1 MTRAGPVDGAPP
13 PAGWRQVRRLATTGS
28 TNADL
33 VALAAAGEPAGLVLV
48 ADEQTAGRGRSGRSW
63 TAPPGSALTFSVLL
77 RPHRAAAHLGWLPLL
92 TGLAV
97 VDAVRSV
104 TGVPAVLKW
113 PNDVVVPTDG
123 GEGKLA
129 GILAERVGGPGGGA
143 GAVVVGVG
151 LNVSTTAAGLPV
163 PTATSL
169 LLAGAD
175 LVDRGVLL
183 DAVLA
188 RLAER
193 YRRWD
198 GDAGL
203 DAELAAAYR
212 LRCATLGRDVRAELP
227 GGGAVTGR
235 AVDLDDA
242 GRLLVRTG
250 EGVRAVGA
258 GDVVHLR

>member
-1 MTRAGPVDGAPP
+1 MDGAPP
-13 PAGWRQVRRLATTGS
+13 PAGWRQVRRVATTGS

-33 VALAAAGEPAGLVLV
+33 VALAVAGEPAGLVLV
-48 ADEQTAGRGRSGRSW
+48 ADEQTAGRGRLGRAW

-77 RPHRAAAHLGWLPLL
+77 RPHRAAARLGWLPLL

-97 VDAVRSV
+97 VEAVRSV
-104 TGVPAVLKW
+104 TGVPALVKW
-113 PNDVVVPTDG
+113 PNDVVVRNDA

-151 LNVSTTAAGLPV
+151 LNVSTSAAELPV

-169 LLAGAD
+169 LLAGAAP
-175 LVDRGVLL
+175 VDRDALL
-183 DAVLA
+183 DAVLE

-193 YRRWD
+193 YRQWD
-198 GDAGL
+198 GDADADADG

-227 GGGAVTGR
+227 GGAAVTGR

-242 GRLLVRTG
+242 GRLLVRTRD
-250 EGVRAVGA
+250 GVQAVGA